1 MDSIVT
7 KVIKANVTIIYE
19 IKAISLTGFL
29 QVQVNSI
36 TEELIPGATNYRNA
50 VDVDS
55 LYATINPFP
64 STECD

>member
-7 KVIKANVTIIYE
+7 KVIKANVTVIYE
-19 IKAISLTGFL
+19 IKALSLTGFL

-55 LYATINPFP
+55 LYATIYPFP
-64 STECD
+64 SAECD